1 MVGSSSSVL
10 PQWKRSIPKGTTGAL
25 LRSSSLEEEA
35 VVREEVTWLCN
46 EAPVAGGVERELC
59 VCGGRGRDS
68 LQHYLNVR
76 HNAVLSVHLS

>member
-35 VVREEVTWLCN
+35 WLCT

-59 VCGGRGRDS
+59 VCVEGGGET
-68 LQHYLNVR
+68 LNLNVR
-76 HNAVLSVHLS
+76 HNTILSVHFS

>member
-35 VVREEVTWLCN
+35 VVREEVAWLCT

-59 VCGGRGRDS
+59 VCVEGGGET
-68 LQHYLNVR
+68 LNLNVR
-76 HNAVLSVHLS
+76 HNAVLCVHLS